1 MTSPSPERV
10 SLQLAAQH
18 GEEELLGA
26 HARQLAEIWAA
37 ALGPEA
43 SVRATVRRP
52 VTDLAETHF
61 RELLPNLRPFDATL
75 DAWGPAQLEIAANV
89 GVLAEGLAAPVIDG
103 RRSRVL
109 VGRQMEVK
117 EGDGPFVVTFLQN
130 PRADFTREQF
140 LSRLRDR
147 HVTIALPGD
156 PDARPVAN
164 RLAGFRFTTV
174 DGERSRLAAA
184 ATGLAAA
191 PFHALSE
198 PHYDD
203 VAHFRS
209 VTCDPAVRSAV
220 TADELEFL
228 DHERSAATTSETV
241 FVVRAQPAAG

>member
-1 MTSPSPERV
+1 MTSPSPDRV

-18 GEEELLGA
+18 GEEELLRA
-26 HARQLAEIWAA
+26 HVRQLAEVWAA
-37 ALGPEA
+37 ALGPEV

-75 DAWGPAQLEIAANV
+75 DAWGPARLKIAATV
-89 GVLAEGLAAPVIDG
+89 GALVEGLAEPVIDE
-103 RRSRVL
+103 RRSRIL
-109 VGRQMEVK
+109 VGRQMDVK

-130 PRADFTREQF
+130 PREDFSREQF
-140 LSRLRDR
+140 LTRLRER
-147 HVTIALPGD
+147 HVTIALPDD
-156 PDARPVAN
+156 PDGRPVAN

-174 DGERSRLAAA
+174 DGERSALAAE

-209 VTCDPAVRSAV
+209 VTCDPAVRTAV

-228 DHERSAATTSETV
+228 DHERSAATTSETI
-241 FVVRAQPAAG
+241 FVVRAEPAAA